1 VPTATVGDYVCLT
14 LGAAKA
20 QIGTDGFAVGV
31 VLPGGA
37 ADTTFV
43 ASQLPASGSSAP
55 VGSSVNLGVVD
66 VKPASCP

>member
-1 VPTATVGDYVCLT
+1 
-14 LGAAKA
+14 
-20 QIGTDGFAVGV
+20 